1 MVTSMARSLGDQND
15 GPRGKRPA
23 RTIEGTAT
31 EIVEDSNSASADAE
45 QPPHDDEAAP
55 KAQAQGERAEGEQ
68 AEAGAAAPRRGAT
81 MPELRG
87 FVTHL
92 TAGLLGGLVGVV
104 ALAFF
109 WDRLPATGS
118 EEPAP
123 EIAALE
129 ARIGKLEAA
138 PPPATDAE
146 AVTALD
152 QRLETLQ
159 GSVTK
164 SSTQLSS
171 LGTRV
176 ARLEDSLKTL
186 AKTARE
192 GGSVAD
198 AAALAEQVT
207 EAEQRL
213 QVRIDTTLAE
223 RDAANK
229 AALETARGEIASL
242 RETVAELVATVP
254 IAGDADVELE
264 LDGHDARLAKLE
276 TALAEFAVREAASP
290 KSAAAA
296 IAFANLR
303 AAVNAGRAY
312 APELVAMEAA
322 RADQADLMALAA
334 NADTGIPTVADLT
347 RTFQAA
353 KEASLAAVSSPADA
367 SILESLLSSVRS
379 AVKIRRIDA
388 ANTGDDAEAV
398 LARAGTE
405 LKQGA
410 LAEAVTEIETLSGPP
425 RQAMEQ
431 WLGEARARISADET
445 LKAMEIALLKS
456 LAGANGEPD

>member
-1 MVTSMARSLGDQND
+1 MAGSLGDQND

-23 RTIEGTAT
+23 QTIEGTAT
-31 EIVEDSNSASADAE
+31 EIVEEQSAAESTDAE
-45 QPPHDDEAAP
+45 QLPHDGEAAP
-55 KAQAQGERAEGEQ
+55 KTQAEGEP
-68 AEAGAAAPRRGAT
+68 AEAGAAPPRRGAT

-109 WDRLPATGS
+109 WDRLPVAGS

-123 EIAALE
+123 EIAVLE

-146 AVTALD
+146 AVKALD
-152 QRLETLQ
+152 KRVETLQ
-159 GSVTK
+159 GSVSKT
-164 SSTQLSS
+164 STEFSG
-171 LGTRV
+171 LGNRV
-176 ARLEDSLKTL
+176 TRLEDSLKAL

-213 QVRIDTTLAE
+213 QARIDTALAE
-223 RDAANK
+223 REAANK

-242 RETVAELVATVP
+242 KETVTELVASALT
-254 IAGDADVELE
+254 AGDADVELE

-276 TALAEFAVREAASP
+276 AALAEVAAQGTAGP
-290 KSAAAA
+290 RSAAAA

-303 AAVNAGRAY
+303 AAVNAGRSY
-312 APELVAMEAA
+312 AAELVAMEAA
-322 RADQADLMALAA
+322 QADHADLMALAA
-334 NADTGIPTVADLT
+334 NADKGIPTVAELT
-347 RTFQAA
+347 RSFRAA
-353 KEASLAAVSSPADA
+353 REASLAAVSPPADA
-367 SILESLLSSVRS
+367 SILEGLLLSVTS
-379 AVKIRRIDA
+379 AVKIRRIDG

-398 LARAGTE
+398 LARAETA

-410 LAEAVTEIETLSGPP
+410 LAEAVKEIETLSGPP

-445 LKAMEIALLKS
+445 LKDMEIALLKS
-456 LAGANGEPD
+456 LAGTNGEAD

>member
-1 MVTSMARSLGDQND
+1 MAGSLGDQND
-15 GPRGKRPA
+15 GLSGKRPA
-23 RTIEGTAT
+23 QTIEGTAT
-31 EIVEDSNSASADAE
+31 EIVEEQSTAESAEAE
-45 QPPHDDEAAP
+45 QPSHDDEVAP
-55 KAQAQGERAEGEQ
+55 KGQAEGEP
-68 AEAGAAAPRRGAT
+68 AEAGAAPPRRGAT

-109 WDRLPATGS
+109 WDRLPASLS
-118 EEPAP
+118 EEPVP

-146 AVTALD
+146 AVEALD
-152 QRLETLQ
+152 QRVEKLE
-159 GSVTK
+159 GSVSK
-164 SSTQLSS
+164 SSAQASG

-176 ARLEDSLKTL
+176 TRLEDSLKAL

-213 QVRIDTTLAE
+213 QARIDTALAE
-223 RDAANK
+223 REAANK

-242 RETVAELVATVP
+242 KETVVELVASALT
-254 IAGDADVELE
+254 AGDGDVELE
-264 LDGHDARLAKLE
+264 LDGHDARIAKLE
-276 TALAEFAVREAASP
+276 ATLAEFAAQGKAGPR
-290 KSAAAA
+290 SAVVA

-303 AAVNAGRAY
+303 AAVNAGRPY
-312 APELVAMEAA
+312 AAELVAMEAA
-322 RADQADLMALAA
+322 HADQADLMALAA
-334 NADTGIPTVADLT
+334 NADKGIPTVAELT
-347 RTFQAA
+347 RSFQAA
-353 KEASLAAVSSPADA
+353 KEASLAAVSPPADA
-367 SILESLLSSVRS
+367 SILEGLLSSVKS
-379 AVKIRRIDA
+379 AVKIRRTDG
-388 ANTGDDAEAV
+388 ANTGDDADAV
-398 LARAGTE
+398 LARAETK
-405 LKQGA
+405 LKQAA
-410 LAEAVTEIETLSGPP
+410 LAEAVKEIETLSGPP

-431 WLGEARARISADET
+431 WLGEARARISAEET
-445 LKAMEIALLKS
+445 LKRMEMALLKS

>member
-1 MVTSMARSLGDQND
+1 MAGSLGDQND

-23 RTIEGTAT
+23 QTIEGTAT
-31 EIVEDSNSASADAE
+31 EIVEEGSAAESADAE
-45 QPPHDDEAAP
+45 QPPPDDEPAP
-55 KAQAQGERAEGEQ
+55 KAQAEGEQ
-68 AEAGAAAPRRGAT
+68 AEAAATPPRRGAT
-81 MPELRG
+81 MPELKG

-92 TAGLLGGLVGVV
+92 TAGLLGGLVGVL

-109 WDRLPATGS
+109 WDRLPTSRS
-118 EEPAP
+118 EGPAP

-146 AVTALD
+146 TVKALD
-152 QRLETLQ
+152 QRVEALQ
-159 GSVTK
+159 GSVSKT
-164 SSTQLSS
+164 STEFSG
-171 LGTRV
+171 LGNRV
-176 ARLEDSLKTL
+176 TRLEDSLKAL

-213 QVRIDTTLAE
+213 QTRIDTALAE

-229 AALETARGEIASL
+229 AALETASSEFASL
-242 RETVAELVATVP
+242 KETVAELVASAL
-254 IAGDADVELE
+254 IADDADVELE

-276 TALAEFAVREAASP
+276 VALAEFAAQGTAGPR
-290 KSAAAA
+290 SAAAA

-312 APELVAMEAA
+312 AAELVAMETAH
-322 RADQADLMALAA
+322 ADQADLMALAA
-334 NADTGIPTVADLT
+334 NADTGIPTVAELT
-347 RTFQAA
+347 RSFQAA
-353 KEASLAAVSSPADA
+353 AEASLAAVSPPADA
-367 SILESLLSSVRS
+367 SILEGLLSSVKS
-379 AVKIRRIDA
+379 AVKIRRTDG

-398 LARAGTE
+398 LARAETE
-405 LKQGA
+405 LKQAA
-410 LAEAVTEIETLSGPP
+410 LTEAVKEIETLSGPS

-431 WLGEARARISADET
+431 WLGEARARISAEET
-445 LKAMEIALLKS
+445 LKRMEIALLKS
-456 LAGANGEPD
+456 LAGTNGEPD